1 MELTTYEIVYITM
14 NLFRTF
20 IVFKYMCIFY
30 SREEINK
37 KIEWISYIG
46 FYIVITIMYLI
57 VNVPII
63 MMVSNLLGFF
73 LLSFNY
79 KSALKQRILSS
90 LLIYIILLCIES
102 ILALVTG
109 YINFPVFNKNYYS
122 SIFGVISVQMFS
134 YLGLLVLQNYEKIKN
149 GEIVT
154 ISYWIG
160 ILTIPT
166 ASLFIIIT
174 LFTADGL
181 SVSQVI
187 LCILF
192 LFGINIVAFS
202 LYDNVVIALE
212 SRMAEKIVMQ
222 QNQFYE
228 KQFETMKT
236 SIENTRAVRHD
247 LINHLYIIQ
256 SLNQKKEADK
266 INEYLQETLKAFDNK
281 KVALSSANL
290 IIDSIVNFKVQ
301 EAEQKKIK
309 MKIEVS
315 VPERLN
321 ITSFDMTVMLG
332 NLFDNAMNAVSK
344 LEESKR
350 EIDFEMHYRKG
361 ILVIKMSNYFQ
372 GIIPYKDGKIVTS
385 KADKENHGMGLSN
398 VNNTVKKY
406 QGRMEIAHTEDVFS
420 VTAILFARNL

>member
-1 MELTTYEIVYITM
+1 MEITTYEIVYIIM

-20 IVFKYMCIFY
+20 VVFKYMCIFY
-30 SREEINK
+30 SREEISK
-37 KIEWISYIG
+37 KIEWMSYTG
-46 FYIVITIMYLI
+46 FYIVITGIYLT

-63 MMVSNLLGFF
+63 MMISNLLGFF

-109 YINFPVFNKNYYS
+109 YINFPIFNKNYYS
-122 SIFGVISVQMFS
+122 SILGIVSVQMFS
-134 YLGLLVLQNYEKIKN
+134 YLGVLVLQNYEKIKN

-154 ISYWIG
+154 ISYWVG
-160 ILTIPT
+160 ILTIPMT
-166 ASLFIIIT
+166 SVFIIIT

-187 LCILF
+187 LCIVF

-247 LINHLYIIQ
+247 LINHLYMIQ
-256 SLNQKKEADK
+256 SLNQKKETDK
-266 INEYLQETLKAFDNK
+266 INEYLGETLKAFDNK
-281 KVALSSANL
+281 KVVLSSGNL

-332 NLFDNAMNAVSK
+332 NLFDNAINAVSK
-344 LEESKR
+344 SEESKR

-361 ILVIKMSNYFQ
+361 LLVIKMSNNFQ

-406 QGRMEIAHTEDVFS
+406 QGRMEIAHTEGVFS
-420 VTAILFARNL
+420 VTAILFARIL

>member
-1 MELTTYEIVYITM
+1 MELTTYEIVYIIM

-20 IVFKYMCIFY
+20 AIFKYMCIFY
-30 SREEINK
+30 SREEISK
-37 KIEWISYIG
+37 KIEWMSYTG
-46 FYIVITIMYLI
+46 FYIGITVIYLI

-63 MMVSNLLGFF
+63 MMMSNLLGFF

-122 SIFGVISVQMFS
+122 SILGIVSVQMFS
-134 YLGLLVLQNYEKIKN
+134 YLGVLVLQNYKKIKN

-160 ILTIPT
+160 ILTIPMT
-166 ASLFIIIT
+166 SVFIIIT

-187 LCILF
+187 LCIIF

-256 SLNQKKEADK
+256 SLNQKKETDK
-266 INEYLQETLKAFDNK
+266 INEYLEETLKAFDNK
-281 KVALSSANL
+281 KVVLRSGNL

-315 VPERLN
+315 VPERLSV
-321 ITSFDMTVMLG
+321 TSFDMTVMLG
-332 NLFDNAMNAVSK
+332 NLFDNAINAVSK
-344 LEESKR
+344 LEESKKG
-350 EIDFEMHYRKG
+350 IDFEMHYRKG
-361 ILVIKMSNYFQ
+361 LLVIKMSNNFQ

-398 VNNTVKKY
+398 IKNTVKKY
-406 QGRMEIAHTEDVFS
+406 QGRMEIAHTEGVFS
-420 VTAILFARNL
+420 VTAILFARIL